1 MALFRTLLTP
11 INDLL
16 LCLMVEGKRF
26 VGMLFF
32 VTRLIAIGYLV
43 IRADVVTRNTDC
55 NWASNQ

>member
-1 MALFRTLLTP
+1 MLIACCQVICKYLQA
-11 INDLL
+11 I
-16 LCLMVEGKRF
+16 